1 MVAARLSFCGLTSQ
15 VVGSKQKRTHDG
27 GLKVT
32 SAMKDPPLTP
42 HSSLLSPYS
51 SLLPPYF
58 SLLTTHYSPLT
69 THYSLLT
76 AHCSLLTT
84 HHLLQ
89 VVSAMKIVRV
99 RAQATAADGGGDRR
113 LVGVEVLGA
122 QLDRLLRAMGE
133 AAADLQADKVPRPTE
148 AKVKAGAGAPLERR
162 YDDDGGGGRKLYTKA
177 EFVELYGGTTEWQ
190 RAAREQQQ
198 QPGNSASAPIDLE
211 AELRHYGGA
220 AAGGAA
226 RVLSGQ
232 ATAAHRALHQ
242 GRPQPR
248 TAAAAEEEELQ
259 CAIRASL
266 ADHAASASASAPGR
280 AACGALSPSASRTN
294 HAAADADANGADAGG
309 MSADLKAKL
318 REQLQAGSG
327 GGGGAGVGGAPSL
340 RQLMAMRAGTAG
352 GGGQPQRHSRGDAL
366 QLGGEAQR
374 ATLQAAARRAVLPA
388 RFATKAVCK
397 PRTNRTVT
405 TLPPEAYHVP
415 RMGSPQPDRCSTADR
430 HRHRYLEWAAPVAGR
445 PATTALAAAPPMT
458 AVVRA
463 APTEAAEAA
472 AVAAAVFEVGQTV
485 LVRNVQAEAFQHLNL
500 QLGTV
505 TDVLSVKARR
515 LSDEAEGAGT
525 AAAERYRVQ
534 MPGSDRDYDL
544 RPEKLVLAP
553 PRLPTALPAG
563 WRFERASSS
572 RPSEVVLSHRGV
584 HLYARR
590 LDGDVYHLRW
600 DKILKA

>member
-69 THYSLLT
+69 THYSPLT

>member
-42 HSSLLSPYS
+42 HFSLLSPYS

-69 THYSLLT
+69 THYSPLT

-148 AKVKAGAGAPLERR
+148 AKVKAGAGVPQERR

-505 TDVLSVKARR
+505 TDVLSVKAR

>member
-69 THYSLLT
+69 THYSPLT

-505 TDVLSVKARR
+505 TDVLSVKAR

>member
-162 YDDDGGGGRKLYTKA
+162 YDDDGGGGQKLYTKA